1 MTGRRELAL
10 AATLDLVVG
19 EPPAAWHPVVW
30 MGRLADRLEAR
41 LPAPGRDGELL
52 AGGLAWMVGTTVV
65 AGVAEVVRRA
75 PWPVRAAALWTLLSG
90 RMLLT
95 EVAAVERALTTDGT
109 AAGRDRVAR
118 LVSRPTAALSD
129 TEVRMAAVESV
140 AENLSD
146 AWVAPI
152 LWWRVGGLTA
162 VAVYRWVN
170 TLDARWGYRNEAW
183 LRRGRVAARADD
195 AANLVPARLT
205 ALALRGRLDA
215 ALRREAARTDSPN
228 AGWPMAAM
236 ALALDIRLS
245 KRDAYTLH
253 PGGRAPDGDSIPA
266 AIRRATLA
274 GLVVLAVVGASIG
287 RRHR

>member
-1 MTGRRELAL
+1 MTRRRELAL
-10 AATLDLVVG
+10 AVALDLVAG

-41 LPAPGRDGELL
+41 LPAPGQRGELL
-52 AGGLAWMVGTTVV
+52 AGGLAWSAGTVV
-65 AGVAEVVRRA
+65 VGAAAIVVRRA
-75 PWPVRAAALWTLLSG
+75 PWPVRAIALWTLLSG
-90 RMLLT
+90 RMLIS
-95 EVAAVERALTTDGT
+95 EVTAVERALVTDGT

-118 LVSRPTAALSD
+118 LVSRPTTALSD
-129 TEVRMAAVESV
+129 TEVRMAAVESA

-146 AWVAPI
+146 SWVAPI

-205 ALALRGRLDA
+205 ALALRGRPDA
-215 ALRREAARTDSPN
+215 ALRREAARTESPN
-228 AGWPMAAM
+228 AGWPMSAM
-236 ALALDIRLS
+236 ALALDVRLS
-245 KRDAYTLH
+245 KRGAYTLH
-253 PGGRAPDGDSIPA
+253 PGGRAPDRHTISDA
-266 AIRRATLA
+266 VRRAALA
-274 GLVVLAVVGASIG
+274 GLVVLTVVGASTG
-287 RRHR
+287 RRRR